1 MLSLRNRCC
10 SLTVTVT
17 VLIFVRTVFNVDVCD
32 FDAENSI
39 GNNAAHVCLMNCDE
53 PSTCVA
59 YCPRNMGGKGYM
71 WHPASENTTE
81 QNLVAYAGDLNG
93 AYRLW
98 LHMVPAFG
106 SFVPPVTY
114 EENRTRTRLTFHAST
129 YSHLVMTEERLL
141 FICGPSDMELSERL
155 LSYLTIHAFQ
165 QHDETIPWTADSP
178 IVNELKRDKKG
189 LGLLYVT
196 RMQSL
201 LPMQGCGSVPF
212 PPFGN
217 EADISINI
225 ITGMSSCVVNSMS
238 TRPIVFVC
246 EGRLE
251 PPDCM
256 TSVLNERDEIVKV
269 SSPRTFISN
278 YNDER
283 SMVISLF
290 KTSFNPLSGYCRCVD
305 PATGAVKAKIEFRS
319 QREYVCDIT
328 SKLFRHR
335 IQRIRGNWCSVVLY
349 PGSSLTIKFPVDQS
363 NFGVPADGS
372 EGAGTKDEG
381 PYPFS
386 IDFSPT
392 DLSFMKVGQWSTG
405 IDSIEDVEYH
415 KVLAGDALEL
425 DVSQISKGEVKLIY
439 NSGRPL
445 SLIGNINSFFF
456 IWNFVPS
463 PMLNLAAIHALVN
476 VVFVMTED

>member
-17 VLIFVRTVFNVDVCD
+17 VLIFVRTVFNVEVCD

-39 GNNAAHVCLMNCDE
+39 GDNAAHVCLITWDDVS
-53 PSTCVA
+53 PRYVH
-59 YCPRNMGGKGYM
+59 CPRYVGDTEYV
-71 WHPASENTTE
+71 WHPKLDTRSKRD
-81 QNLVAYAGDLNG
+81 VMAYAGDLNG
-93 AYRLW
+93 AYQVRISDG
-98 LHMVPAFG
+98 G
-106 SFVPPVTY
+106 SLKSSLPPIFFEDGEAVT
-114 EENRTRTRLTFHAST
+114 RMKFHAST

-155 LSYLTIHAFQ
+155 LSYLTTHAFQ

-178 IVNELKRDKKG
+178 IVNELKQDKKG
-189 LGLLYVT
+189 LGLLYIT
-196 RMQSL
+196 RGMMRFPL
-201 LPMQGCGSVPF
+201 RGCGTRPSHFFANRNDV
-212 PPFGN
+212 
-217 EADISINI
+217 SIDAN
-225 ITGMSSCVVNSMS
+225 TGTRSCTVDSMS
-238 TRPIVFVC
+238 TYPICFLC

-256 TSVLNERDEIVKV
+256 TSVLNERDKV
-269 SSPRTFISN
+269 VHVPSPRNCQTSIVGNSTIAISF
-278 YNDER
+278 
-283 SMVISLF
+283 S
-290 KTSFNPLSGYCRCVD
+290 KTSFTPLSGYCRCVD

-335 IQRIRGNWCSVVLY
+335 IHRIRGNWCSVVLY

>member
-39 GNNAAHVCLMNCDE
+39 GNNAAHVCLMNVDHS
-53 PSTCVA
+53 PNGSA
-59 YCPRNMGGKGYM
+59 YCPRNFNGTDYM
-71 WHPASENTTE
+71 WHPYLDTTSKRPM
-81 QNLVAYAGDLNG
+81 AYAGDLNG
-93 AYRLW
+93 AYKLW
-98 LHMVPAFG
+98 INILPASG
-106 SFVPPVTY
+106 SIVSPVTY
-114 EENRTRTRLTFHAST
+114 DEVGSFSRLTFDALI
-129 YSHLVMTEERLL
+129 YSLLVMPEERLL

-165 QHDETIPWTADSP
+165 QHNETIPWTADSP

-196 RMQSL
+196 RDTSV
-201 LPMQGCGSVPF
+201 LPLVGCGRVPF
-212 PPFGN
+212 PLFEKQDN
-217 EADISINI
+217 ISVDP
-225 ITGMSSCVVNSMS
+225 ITGMSSCVVNSIS
-238 TRPIVFVC
+238 TRPIVFAC

-256 TSVLNERDEIVKV
+256 TSVLNERDEIERV
-269 SSPRTFISN
+269 SSPRTFISK

-283 SMVISLF
+283 SMVMSLF
-290 KTSFNPLSGYCRCVD
+290 KTSFTPLSGYCRCVD